1 MIIIVLFAIII
12 IRALRAA
19 LKETNLFVMYAEVG
33 LAASLGLQ
41 AFVNMA
47 SSLHIIPTKG
57 MTLPFI
63 SYGGSS
69 LLATAI
75 EIGMLLAI
83 TRQNVASED
92 KDMR

>member
-1 MIIIVLFAIII
+1 
-12 IRALRAA
+12 
-19 LKETNLFVMYAEVG
+19 MYAEVG
-33 LAASLGLQ
+33 LAASIGFQ

-69 LLATAI
+69 LLASAM

-92 KDMR
+92 KDLER